1 MKSSNKWKI
10 TTFVGTRPEIIRLSE
25 VIKLCDLTFNHRLIH
40 SGQNSASFLSDIFFK
55 DLGVREPDEIFDCH
69 TETFA
74 TFLGDWLPKVEK
86 ELTKNRPDGIL
97 ILGDTN
103 TSYASVI
110 ARRLQIP
117 VYHLEAGNRSFDSNV
132 PEEVNRRIVDHASDF
147 NLAYT
152 EFARRNLIS
161 EGLHPRNVTVVGS
174 PLNEVLKSQSEGI
187 QRSEILKKLGLTKN
201 TYLLA
206 SLHRQENVNSK
217 SRLMKL
223 IAALEAVHLRLDLP
237 IVLSLHPRTDSMLKE
252 HDVNF
257 SEGIR
262 SITPVGFHDYINLQQ
277 NSKLVLS
284 DSGSISE
291 EAAILGFPAITVRDS
306 MERPEALE
314 AGSVVLSGTSAES
327 LVRALDAVLQLGNA
341 THIPSDYQ
349 ITDTSRRVVSFV
361 LSTLPNHSRWTGLHK
376 SN

>member
-1 MKSSNKWKI
+1 
-10 TTFVGTRPEIIRLSE
+10 
-25 VIKLCDLTFNHRLIH
+25 
-40 SGQNSASFLSDIFFK
+40 
-55 DLGVREPDEIFDCH
+55 
-69 TETFA
+69 
-74 TFLGDWLPKVEK
+74 
-86 ELTKNRPDGIL
+86 L

-103 TSYASVI
+103 TSYASLI

-132 PEEVNRRIVDHASDF
+132 PEEINRRIVDHASDF

-161 EGLHPRNVTVVGS
+161 EGLHPRNIAVIGS
-174 PLNEVLKSQSEGI
+174 PLTEVLLSQSAGI
-187 QRSEILKKLGLTKN
+187 KRSIILEKLGLAKGG
-201 TYLLA
+201 YLLA

-217 SRLMKL
+217 LRLTKL
-223 IAALEAVHLRLDLP
+223 IAALEAVHLRLGLP

-252 HDVNF
+252 HNVSF

-262 SITPVGFHDYINLQQ
+262 SITPVGFHDYISLQQ
-277 NSKLVLS
+277 NSKMVLS

-314 AGSVVLSGTSAES
+314 AGSVVLSGTSEES
-327 LVRALDAVLQLGNA
+327 LIRAIDGALQLGNA
-341 THIPSDYQ
+341 THIPADYQ
-349 ITDTSRRVVSFV
+349 IIDTSRRVVSFI
-361 LSTLPNHSRWTGLHK
+361 LSTLPNHSRWNGLHK
-376 SN
+376 SH